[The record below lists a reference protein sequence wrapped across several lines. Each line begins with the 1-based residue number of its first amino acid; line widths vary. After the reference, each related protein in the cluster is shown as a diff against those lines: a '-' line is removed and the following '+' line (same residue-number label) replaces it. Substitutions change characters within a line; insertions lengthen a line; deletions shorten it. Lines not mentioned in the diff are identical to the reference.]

1 MSTRK
6 IFITYEPKVDA
17 AYIYLEEPG
26 GESRSNETM
35 DVLFDKASMH
45 LDLDEN
51 KKLIGIEI
59 LGASRILKVLPK
71 DDGSIMP
78 EPPVWE

>member
-1 MSTRK
+1 MSVQK
-6 IFITYEPKVDA
+6 IILTYEPKIDA

-35 DVLFDKASMH
+35 DVFFDKASMH

-59 LGASRILKVLPK
+59 LGASRVLPFIPE
-71 DDGSIMP
+71 DDGSTMP